1 MQAAPWLLAALA
13 VSRLAGAEQAG
24 KGVAPAYSA
33 ASLVNSA
40 NNLAGALAPNT
51 IVTLYGENLAYQ
63 TRAVSPGDLS
73 QGRLP
78 TTLVGTG
85 VRVLVQN
92 IPAGIYYVSPNQIN
106 LLIPGELLPGPARLQ
121 VIQDG
126 RAGPEV
132 QIRLRR
138 AAPALYQ
145 LDADTAIAVR
155 AGGALATAEAPARP
169 GEVIVLYA
177 TGLGEVVPPLAAGE
191 IPRGAASLKRL
202 SEFAVFLDGLA
213 VEASNILYAGVT
225 PGFAGLYQ
233 INLRLPATT
242 GRNPEV
248 RLAVG
253 EECSPPGVRL
263 AVEPN

>member
-1 MQAAPWLLAALA
+1 MRAAPWLLAVLAL
-13 VSRLAGAEQAG
+13 STLAAAEQAG

-33 ASLVNSA
+33 AGVVNNA

-63 TRAVSPGDLS
+63 TRGLSTGDLN

-78 TTLVGTG
+78 TTLAGTG
-85 VRVLVQN
+85 VRVLIQN

-106 LLIPGELLPGPARLQ
+106 LLIPAELLPGPARLQ
-121 VIQDG
+121 LIQDG

-132 QIRLRR
+132 QIRLRS

-155 AGGALATAEAPARP
+155 AGGVLATAAAPARP

-177 TGLGEVVPPLAAGE
+177 TGLGEVLPPLAAGE
-191 IPRGAASLKRL
+191 IPRAAAPLKRL
-202 SEFAVFLDGLA
+202 SEFRVFLDGLA
-213 VEASNILYAGVT
+213 VDPSNILYAGVT

-233 INLRLPATT
+233 VNLRLPATT
-242 GRNPEV
+242 GKDPEV

-253 EECSPPGVRL
+253 EELSPPGVHL
-263 AVEPN
+263 AVQPY

>member
-1 MQAAPWLLAALA
+1 MRAAPWLLAALA
-13 VSRLAGAEQAG
+13 VSMLAAAEQAG
-24 KGVAPAYSA
+24 KGAMPAYSA
-33 ASLVNSA
+33 ASLVNNA

-63 TRAVSPGDLS
+63 TRGLSAGDLS

-78 TTLVGTG
+78 TTLAGTG
-85 VRVLVQN
+85 VRVLIQN

-106 LLIPGELLPGPARLQ
+106 LLIPAELLPGPARLQ

-132 QIRLRR
+132 QIRLRS

-145 LDADTAIAVR
+145 LDRETAIAVR

-169 GEVIVLYA
+169 GEVVVLYA

-191 IPRGAASLKRL
+191 IPRAAAPLKRL
-202 SEFAVFLDGLA
+202 SEFVIFLDGLA
-213 VEASNILYAGVT
+213 VEASHILYAGVT

-233 INLRLPATT
+233 INLRLPATV

-248 RLAVG
+248 RVAVG
-253 EECSPPGVRL
+253 EELSPPGVHLPVR
-263 AVEPN
+263 AN

>member
-1 MQAAPWLLAALA
+1 MRAAPWLLAALA
-13 VSRLAGAEQAG
+13 VSMLAAAEQTG
-24 KGVAPAYSA
+24 KGASPAYSA
-33 ASLVNSA
+33 ASLVNNA
-40 NNLAGALAPNT
+40 NNLAGGLAPNT

-63 TRAVSPGDLS
+63 TRALSSGDLS

-78 TTLVGTG
+78 TTLSGTG
-85 VRVLVQN
+85 VRVLIQN

-106 LLIPGELLPGPARLQ
+106 LLIPADLLPGQARLQ

-132 QIRLRR
+132 QIRLRP

-145 LDADTAIAVR
+145 LDAETAIAVR
-155 AGGALATAEAPARP
+155 PGGALATPESPARP

-191 IPRGAASLKRL
+191 IPRAAAPLKRL
-202 SEFAVFLDGLA
+202 SEFRVFLDGLV
-213 VEASNILYAGVT
+213 VEPSNILYAGVT

-233 INLRLPATT
+233 INLRLPATV
-242 GRNPEV
+242 GKNPEV

-253 EECSPPGVRL
+253 EELSPSGVYL